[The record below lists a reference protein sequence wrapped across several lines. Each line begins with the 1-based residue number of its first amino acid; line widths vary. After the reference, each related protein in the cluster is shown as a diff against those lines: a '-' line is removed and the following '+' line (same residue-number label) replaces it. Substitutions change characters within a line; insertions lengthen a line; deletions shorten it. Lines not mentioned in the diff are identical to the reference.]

1 MKKSQMA
8 LTVAFLGLILGCRA
22 MLGGE
27 ALRLYDLKQQRELD
41 PVVSMERL
49 AEARV
54 ILVGEHHA
62 VTSHHRAQLELIRTL
77 VEGGKKVA
85 VALEMF
91 RRESQGDLDR
101 WIGGQIKEAD
111 FKTIYLDNWN
121 FDWELYRP
129 IFRYARQQGLPMI
142 GLNVD
147 RGVTRQVAYH
157 GFASLSEDQKAALG
171 AVTCD
176 VTPPYRDY
184 IRQAY
189 DAHVHG
195 KMQFDNF
202 CEAQLLWDTAMAV
215 NAAQFLQANAD
226 TVLVI
231 LAGVGHAQKP
241 GIPAQLAKRAPWPY
255 LVLLPETPGSF
266 DTDRVDSDE
275 ADYLIKTSSWF

>member
-1 MKKSQMA
+1 MNKSLMA
-8 LTVAFLGLILGCRA
+8 LTVAVFGLILGCRA

-27 ALRLYDLKQQRELD
+27 ALRLYDLKQQRELE

-62 VTSHHRAQLELIRTL
+62 VTSHHRAQLEVIRTL

-85 VALEMF
+85 VGLEMF
-91 RRESQGDLDR
+91 RRESQGALDR
-101 WIGGQIKEAD
+101 WIGGLIQEAD
-111 FKTIYLDNWN
+111 FKPIYLDNWN

-142 GLNVD
+142 GLNLD
-147 RGVTRQVAYH
+147 RGLTRQVAYH
-157 GFASLSEDQKAALG
+157 GFASLSEDQKSALG
-171 AVTCD
+171 EVTCN
-176 VTPPYRDY
+176 VTPAYRDY

-195 KMQFDNF
+195 KMQFHNF

-215 NAAQFLQANAD
+215 NADRYLQANPE

-255 LVLLPETPGSF
+255 LVLLPETPGSL
-266 DTDRVDSDE
+266 DTEQLDE
-275 ADYLIKTSSWF
+275 EVADYLITASSWF

>member
-1 MKKSQMA
+1 MKKSLLI
-8 LTVAFLGLILGCRA
+8 LTVAVLGLILGCRA

-62 VTSHHRAQLELIRTL
+62 VTSHHRAQMDVIRTL
-77 VEGGKKVA
+77 VEGGQKVA
-85 VALEMF
+85 VGLEMF

-101 WIGGQIKEAD
+101 WIGGQIEEAD
-111 FKTIYLDNWN
+111 FKPIYLDNWN

-195 KMQFDNF
+195 KMQFENF

-215 NAAQFLQANAD
+215 NAAQYLQANAD

-266 DTDRVDSDE
+266 DTDRVDNDA
-275 ADYLIKTSSWF
+275 ADYLIKPSSRF

>member
-1 MKKSQMA
+1 MNKSLIA
-8 LTVAFLGLILGCRA
+8 LTVAVFGLILGCHA
-22 MLGGE
+22 MLGSE
-27 ALRLYDLKQQRELD
+27 ALRLYDLKHQRELD
-41 PVVSMERL
+41 PVASLERL

-62 VTSHHRAQLELIRTL
+62 VTPHHRAQLEVIRTL
-77 VEGGKKVA
+77 VEGGHKVA
-85 VALEMF
+85 VGLEMF
-91 RRESQGDLDR
+91 RRQSQGDLDR
-101 WIGGQIKEAD
+101 WIGGQIEEAD
-111 FKTIYLDNWN
+111 FKPIYLDNWN

-147 RGVTRQVAYH
+147 RGLTRQVAYH
-157 GFASLSEDQKAALG
+157 GFASLNEDQKAALG

-176 VTPPYRDY
+176 VTPAYRDY

-195 KMQFDNF
+195 KMKFDNF
-202 CEAQLLWDTAMAV
+202 CEAQLIWDTAMAV
-215 NAAQFLQANAD
+215 NADRYLRANPD

-266 DTDRVDSDE
+266 DTEQVDE
-275 ADYLIKTSSWF
+275 EMADYLIKASSRV